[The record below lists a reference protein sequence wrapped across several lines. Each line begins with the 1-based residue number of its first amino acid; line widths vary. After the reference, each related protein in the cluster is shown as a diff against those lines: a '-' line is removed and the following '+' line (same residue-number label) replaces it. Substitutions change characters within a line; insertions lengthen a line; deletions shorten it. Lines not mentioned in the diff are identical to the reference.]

1 MKNNTMI
8 PYNPKKDLETNYY
21 NKTEVELLVAGGS
34 GGSIDLSNYYKK
46 LETYSK
52 AQVDALVAGGG
63 ADLSDYYTKAE
74 VESLI
79 SAIPTT
85 DLTNYYNKT
94 QVDSLI
100 PNISTKQDTLVS
112 ATNIKTIN
120 GESVLGSGNIVISSG
135 GAVDLS
141 EYYKKTEVDAIA
153 LDKVDKVA
161 GKQLSTE
168 DYTTAEKTKLS
179 GLSNYVK
186 PASEP
191 ISYIDGLQSALGDKV
206 DKVSKQALHS
216 TDALRVTGTIV
227 SLYKGDGTFDSIT
240 TQDTIY
246 THPNSGVTAG
256 TYSKVTVN
264 AQGHITAGASLSA
277 SDIPS
282 LDASK
287 ITSGTIDSAR
297 LPSFVDDVLEFV
309 NLAGFPATG
318 EAGKI
323 YIALDTNKTYR
334 WSGSTYVF
342 ITSGAVDSVAGK
354 TGVVSLAKGDVGLDN
369 VDNTK
374 DIDKPISTATQT
386 ALNSKVDKVAGKG
399 LSTEDYTTA
408 EKTKLTGLSNY
419 TKPASEPISYITG
432 LQTAL
437 DSKVSKTGVETLH
450 STDALRISGTT
461 LSLYKGDGT
470 FESVVTQDTV
480 YTLPTATS
488 TVKGG
493 IEIFSDTVQTITA
506 NAVSTTSGR
515 TYGIQLNSNGQAVVN
530 VPWSD
535 TNMVYTLPTASA
547 TVLGGIKVGTNL
559 SIDANGVLSANDT
572 NVSFTEISN
581 KPTNLSG
588 YGITDAYTKTQV
600 DTMVGDIASA
610 LNTINGQVI

>member
-8 PYNPKKDLETNYY
+8 PYNVKKDLETNYY

-52 AQVDALVAGGG
+52 AQVDAIISSGTT
-63 ADLSDYYTKAE
+63 DLSNYYTRAQ

-79 SAIPTT
+79 SAIPAT
-85 DLTNYYNKT
+85 DLSNYYNKT
-94 QVDSLI
+94 Q
-100 PNISTKQDTLVS
+100 
-112 ATNIKTIN
+112 
-120 GESVLGSGNIVISSG
+120 
-135 GAVDLS
+135 
-141 EYYKKTEVDAIA
+141 VDAIA
-153 LDKVDKVA
+153 LDKVDKVV

-179 GLSNYVK
+179 GLSNY
-186 PASEP
+186 
-191 ISYIDGLQSALGDKV
+191 
-206 DKVSKQALHS
+206 
-216 TDALRVTGTIV
+216 
-227 SLYKGDGTFDSIT
+227 
-240 TQDTIY
+240 
-246 THPNSGVTAG
+246 THPTSGVTAG

-264 AQGHITAGASLSA
+264 TQGHITAGTSLSA
-277 SDIPS
+277 TDIPN

-297 LPSFVDDVLEFV
+297 LPSFVDDVLEFA
-309 NLAGFPATG
+309 NLTGFPTTG
-318 EAGKI
+318 ETGKI

-334 WSGSTYVF
+334 WTGSTYVF

-354 TGVVSLAKGDVGLDN
+354 TGVVTLVKSDVGLGN
-369 VDNTK
+369 VDNTS
-374 DIDKPISTATQT
+374 DLNKPISTATQT
-386 ALNSKVDKVAGKG
+386 ALNTKVDKVAGKQ

-408 EKTKLTGLSNY
+408 DKTKLSGLSNY
-419 TKPASEPISYITG
+419 TKPASEPIIYITG

-437 DSKVSKTGVETLH
+437 DSKVNKNGVEALH

-470 FESVVTQDTV
+470 FESVVTQDTI
-480 YTLPTATS
+480 YTLP
-488 TVKGG
+488 
-493 IEIFSDTVQTITA
+493 
-506 NAVSTTSGR
+506 N
-515 TYGIQLNSNGQAVVN
+515 
-530 VPWSD
+530 
-535 TNMVYTLPTASA
+535 ASA

-600 DTMVGDIASA
+600 DTMIGDIASA
-610 LNTINGQVI
+610 LDTINGQVI